1 MKERAFD
8 ERNDS
13 FMIQIE
19 RTRYDGDA
27 IEAAWAAQGVNAS
40 LLSDASTWKAQFP
53 QKAGER
59 SAATAP
65 FIYEG
70 RDVIEGALA
79 ALLSGEHLLLVG
91 PKATGKNVLAAN
103 LAAVFGRPV
112 WNVSF
117 HVQMDAEGL
126 LGTDTLAKGAVV
138 FRPGPVVACAEA
150 GGFAVLDEINM
161 ARNEALAVLHSLLDD
176 RRMVEVPGHG
186 IVELSP
192 AARVIGTMNHGYA
205 GTRELNEAL
214 ASRFVVLRMPE
225 LSEAALRKLLAKGC
239 PALSENGRR
248 RLGKLFLALAEKHAQ
263 GEISSRAVDLRG
275 MFAAVRMMQRGV
287 RPWQAVAMGM
297 VDKCMEEEERAI
309 ASDVVRLFLAEDDTA
324 AAFFQ

>member
-1 MKERAFD
+1 MSLEKQKRV
-8 ERNDS
+8 
-13 FMIQIE
+13 
-19 RTRYDGDA
+19 RYDGAA
-27 IEAAWAAQGVNAS
+27 IMVAWKEQGVSRALLDEVNA
-40 LLSDASTWKAQFP
+40 WRAQNP
-53 QKAGER
+53 IAAGGR
-59 SAATAP
+59 PVSPVP
-65 FIYEG
+65 FVYEG
-70 RDVIEGALA
+70 RTVIEGALA

-91 PKATGKNVLAAN
+91 PKATGKNMLAAN

-126 LGTDTLAKGAVV
+126 LGTDTLRDGRVV
-138 FRPGPVVACAEA
+138 FRPGPIVECAEA

-176 RRMVEVPGHG
+176 RGMVEVPGHG
-186 IVELSP
+186 VVELSP

-225 LSEAALRKLLAKGC
+225 LTESALLSLLTKGC
-239 PALSENGRR
+239 PDLSDNGRNV
-248 RLGKLFLALAEKHAQ
+248 LCKLFLALAEKHAQ

-275 MFAAVRMMQRGV
+275 LRSAVRMMQFGV
-287 RPWQAVAMGM
+287 APWQAIAMGM
-297 VDKCMEEEERAI
+297 IDKCMEEEEREI
-309 ASDVVRLFLAEDDTA
+309 VFDVVRLFVGEGDSADG
-324 AAFFQ
+324 FFA